1 MTSAMAGAM
10 DYGLRG
16 RVLFVTGGGSGI
28 GRAIAHEAAR
38 GGVRVA
44 VADAVAER
52 AAQVAAELRGL
63 GAEALPCTLDV
74 RDAAACET
82 AVAQVESAL
91 GPIDAMVAC
100 AGISPPQPAATMD
113 DEVWTRCL
121 DVNLSGMFRSVQP
134 VGRRMIARGR
144 GAVVTVSS
152 VDGLGG
158 HAGRAHYSASKHG
171 VIGLTRALAIEW
183 GRHGVRVNSIAPG
196 VVDTPLVRA
205 NLPPDHVRHAMVD
218 RVPMARLARAEELA
232 GPTLFLLSD
241 GASFV
246 NGAVLAVDGGTAAG
260 YFTRWNG
267 ADLGSRA
274 LLEAGAYA
282 EPQ

>member
-1 MTSAMAGAM
+1 M
-10 DYGLRG
+10 DYGLKG
-16 RVLFVTGGGSGI
+16 RVLYVTGGGSGI
-28 GRAIAHEAAR
+28 GCAIALEAAR
-38 GGVRVA
+38 GGARVA

-52 AAQVAAELRGL
+52 AESVAADLR
-63 GAEALPCTLDV
+63 AMDCQAMACTLDV
-74 RDAAACET
+74 RDAAACEAT
-82 AVAQVESAL
+82 VADIEKTL
-91 GPIDAMVAC
+91 GPIDGMVAC
-100 AGISPPQPAATMD
+100 AGISPPQPATTMA
-113 DEVWTRCL
+113 DEVWTRCI

-134 VGRRMIARGR
+134 VGRRMVERKR
-144 GAVVTVSS
+144 GAIVTISS

-183 GRHGVRVNSIAPG
+183 GRHGVRVNSVAPG

-218 RVPMARLARAEELA
+218 RVPMARLARADEQA

-246 NGAVLAVDGGTAAG
+246 NGAVLAVDGGTSSG

-274 LLEAGAYA
+274 LLEAGVYG
-282 EPQ
+282 EPE

>member
-1 MTSAMAGAM
+1 MM
-10 DYGLRG
+10 DYGLTG

-28 GRAIAHEAAR
+28 GRAIALEGAR
-38 GGVRVA
+38 GGAHVA
-44 VADAVAER
+44 VADAVVER
-52 AAQVAAELRGL
+52 AEQVAAELRAL
-63 GAEALPCTLDV
+63 GVPALACTLDV
-74 RDAAACET
+74 RDAAACEAT
-82 AVAQVESAL
+82 VAEVETKL
-91 GPIDAMVAC
+91 GPIDGMVAC

-113 DEVWTRCL
+113 DEVWTRCM

-134 VGRRMIARGR
+134 VGRRMVQRQR
-144 GAVVTVSS
+144 GAIVTISS

-183 GRHGVRVNSIAPG
+183 GRHGVRVNSVAPG

-205 NLPPDHVRHAMVD
+205 NLPPDHIQHAMLD
-218 RVPMARLARAEELA
+218 RVPMARLARAEEQA

-246 NGAVLAVDGGTAAG
+246 NGAVLSVDGGTTAG

-274 LLEAGAYA
+274 LLEGGVYA

>member
-1 MTSAMAGAM
+1 M
-10 DYGLRG
+10 DYGLKG
-16 RVLFVTGGGSGI
+16 RVLFITGGGSGI
-28 GRAIAHEAAR
+28 GRAIALEAAR
-38 GGVRVA
+38 GGAHVV

-52 AAQVAAELRGL
+52 AEAVAGELRKFDVRSL
-63 GAEALPCTLDV
+63 AQTLDV
-74 RDAAACET
+74 RDAAACEA
-82 AVAQVESAL
+82 AVAAAEAAL
-91 GPIDAMVAC
+91 GPIDGMVAC
-100 AGISPPQPAATMD
+100 AGISPPQPATAMP
-113 DEVWTRCL
+113 EEIWNRCI
-121 DVNLSGMFRSVQP
+121 DVNLSGMFRSIQP
-134 VGRRMIARGR
+134 VGRRMVERGR
-144 GAVVTVSS
+144 GAIVTISS

-183 GRHGVRVNSIAPG
+183 GRHGVRVNSVAPG

-205 NLPPDHVRHAMVD
+205 NLPADHVQFAMVD
-218 RVPMARLARAEELA
+218 RVPMARLAQADEQA

-241 GASFV
+241 GASYV

-274 LLEAGAYA
+274 LLEGGVYA
-282 EPQ
+282 DPSNT

>member
-1 MTSAMAGAM
+1 M
-10 DYGLRG
+10 DYGLKG
-16 RVLFVTGGGSGI
+16 RVLYVTGGGSGI
-28 GRAIAHEAAR
+28 GRAITLEAAR
-38 GGVRVA
+38 GGALVA

-52 AAQVAAELRGL
+52 ATQVAAELQAL
-63 GAEALPCTLDV
+63 GTQSLALTLDV
-74 RDAAACET
+74 RDAEACEAAAASIEAT
-82 AVAQVESAL
+82 L
-91 GPIDAMVAC
+91 GPIAGMVAC
-100 AGISPPQPAATMD
+100 AGISPPQPAATMP
-113 DEVWTRCL
+113 DEIWTRCL
-121 DVNLSGMFRSVQP
+121 DVNLTGMFRSVQP
-134 VGRRMIARGR
+134 VGRRMVARGA
-144 GAVVTVSS
+144 GAIVTISS

-183 GRHGVRVNSIAPG
+183 GRHGVRVNSVAPG

-205 NLPPDHVRHAMVD
+205 NLPADHLQHAMID
-218 RVPMARLARAEELA
+218 RVPMGRLARAEEQA

-246 NGAVLAVDGGTAAG
+246 NGTVLAVDGGTASG

-274 LLEAGAYA
+274 LLEGGVYSQ
-282 EPQ
+282 PQ

>member
-1 MTSAMAGAM
+1 M
-10 DYGLRG
+10 DYGLKG

-28 GRAIAHEAAR
+28 GRAIALEAAR
-38 GGVRVA
+38 GGAHVA

-52 AAQVAAELRGL
+52 ATQVASEVRAL
-63 GAEALPCTLDV
+63 GVPALACLLDV
-74 RDAAACET
+74 RDTAACEAT
-82 AVAQVESAL
+82 VADIETRL
-91 GPIDAMVAC
+91 GAIDAMVAC
-100 AGISPPQPAATMD
+100 AGISPPQAAATMD

-121 DVNLSGMFRSVQP
+121 DVNLSGMFRSVQA
-134 VGRRMIARGR
+134 VGRRMVQRQR
-144 GAVVTVSS
+144 GAIVTISS

-183 GRHGVRVNSIAPG
+183 GRHGVRVNSVAPG
-196 VVDTPLVRA
+196 VVDTPLMRA
-205 NLPPDHVRHAMVD
+205 NLPPDHLQHAMLD
-218 RVPMARLARAEELA
+218 RVPMARLARAEEQA

-246 NGAVLAVDGGTAAG
+246 NGAVLSVDGGTTAG

-274 LLEAGAYA
+274 LLESGAYA
-282 EPQ
+282 APQ

>member
-1 MTSAMAGAM
+1 MMN
-10 DYGLRG
+10 YGIEG

-28 GRAIAHEAAR
+28 GRAIALEAAR
-38 GGVRVA
+38 GGAHVA

-52 AAQVAAELRGL
+52 AAQVAAELRDL
-63 GAEALPCTLDV
+63 GVPALACTLDV
-74 RDAAACET
+74 RDAAACEAT
-82 AVAQVESAL
+82 AAEIETKL

-100 AGISPPQPAATMD
+100 AGISPPQAAAIMD

-121 DVNLSGMFRSVQP
+121 DVNLTGMFRSVQP
-134 VGRRMIARGR
+134 VGRRMVQRRR
-144 GAVVTVSS
+144 GAIVTISS

-183 GRHGVRVNSIAPG
+183 GRHGVRVNSVAPG

-205 NLPPDHVRHAMVD
+205 NLPPDHLQHAMLD
-218 RVPMARLARAEELA
+218 RVPMARLARAEEQA

-246 NGAVLAVDGGTAAG
+246 NGAVLSVDGGTTAG

-274 LLEAGAYA
+274 LLESGAYA
-282 EPQ
+282 APQ

>member
-1 MTSAMAGAM
+1 MMN
-10 DYGLRG
+10 YGLEG

-28 GRAIAHEAAR
+28 GRAIALEAAR
-38 GGVRVA
+38 GGAHVA

-52 AAQVAAELRGL
+52 AAQVAAELRAL
-63 GAEALPCTLDV
+63 GVPALACTLDV
-74 RDAAACET
+74 RDAAACEAT
-82 AVAQVESAL
+82 VAGIETTL

-100 AGISPPQPAATMD
+100 AGISPPQAAATMD

-121 DVNLSGMFRSVQP
+121 DVNLSGMFRSVQA
-134 VGRRMIARGR
+134 VGRRMVQRQR
-144 GAVVTVSS
+144 GAIVTISS

-183 GRHGVRVNSIAPG
+183 GRHGVRVNSVAPG

-205 NLPPDHVRHAMVD
+205 NLPPDHLQHAMLD
-218 RVPMARLARAEELA
+218 RVPMARLARAEEQA

-246 NGAVLAVDGGTAAG
+246 NGAVLSVDGGTSAG

-274 LLEAGAYA
+274 LLESGAYA
-282 EPQ
+282 APQ

>member
-1 MTSAMAGAM
+1 
-10 DYGLRG
+10 
-16 RVLFVTGGGSGI
+16 
-28 GRAIAHEAAR
+28 
-38 GGVRVA
+38 
-44 VADAVAER
+44 
-52 AAQVAAELRGL
+52 
-63 GAEALPCTLDV
+63 
-74 RDAAACET
+74 
-82 AVAQVESAL
+82 
-91 GPIDAMVAC
+91 MVAC
-100 AGISPPQPAATMD
+100 AGISPPQAAATMD

-121 DVNLSGMFRSVQP
+121 DVNLSGMFRSVQA
-134 VGRRMIARGR
+134 VGRRMVQRQR
-144 GAVVTVSS
+144 GAIVTISS

-183 GRHGVRVNSIAPG
+183 GRHGVRVNSVAPG

-205 NLPPDHVRHAMVD
+205 NLPPDHLQHAMLD
-218 RVPMARLARAEELA
+218 RVPMARLARAEEQA

-246 NGAVLAVDGGTAAG
+246 NGAVLSVDGGTTAG

-274 LLEAGAYA
+274 LLESGAYA
-282 EPQ
+282 APQ